1 MATNPVKLSSWW
13 RRREGG
19 HGSLRG
25 ADSGHRSAQFEG
37 RFGRIFRTLPAA
49 NFTEEDLKR
58 LALEG
63 MTAEPEVVEDA
74 SGKPKRDQNGFLI
87 PKATPESELDDEE
100 NLGIP
105 AGYTYLGQFIDHDIT
120 FDPASSLQE
129 KNDPD
134 ALIDFR
140 TPRLDLD
147 NLYGRG
153 PADQPYMYL
162 PDGVHFALGRDLT
175 RNGKPSKAKDLPRFN
190 GRALIGDKRNDE
202 NVIVSQLQGVFLKF
216 HNAVADEMLK
226 PSSKATFDDV
236 QRMVRW
242 HYQWVVLHDF
252 LPTIVG
258 IDTVHKVLP
267 HLKNGTSIY
276 KDKPDLRF
284 FTWRNDPFMPIEF
297 AAAAYRFGHSMV
309 RPIYRLNTELGSDA
323 TQDQKDRG
331 VDGRQFIFAAVQT
344 EGLNGFREFPSIW
357 SIDWRLF
364 FAFDRK
370 LDDPG
375 NLGPNRIQP
384 AYKIDTSLVNPLAF
398 LPEFSQAKSDGN
410 LVPDKD
416 GHPLPKQGEIS
427 NLAERNLLR
436 GLSMGLPSGQTVAR
450 HMDLDVI
457 PDKELKVG
465 KANID
470 GLKDNKPITEF
481 GDSFTDNAPLWFYV
495 LAEAQHQWAREA
507 QASHGNDDAKNSI
520 HVRLGPVGGRIVA
533 EVLIGLL
540 LGDPFSFL
548 SQSPSWKPMFTEKG
562 KFGIAELIKKSGLA

>member
-1 MATNPVKLSSWW
+1 RATAQFCCPRRAAAGRNCPRSGPIAYSFEGELQRSSQQLQRRSQMATNPVRLSSWW

-74 SGKPKRDQNGFLI
+74 SGKPKRDQSGFLI

-140 TPRLDLD
+140 PPRLDLD

-153 PADQPYMYL
+153 PADQPYLYL

-416 GHPLPKQGEIS
+416 GHPLPKQAEIS

-436 GLSMGLPSGQTVAR
+436 GLSMGLPSGQTVAQ
-450 HMDLDVI
+450 HMDLDVL
-457 PDKELKVG
+457 PDKELRVG

-481 GDSFTDNAPLWFYV
+481 GDS
-495 LAEAQHQWAREA
+495 
-507 QASHGNDDAKNSI
+507 
-520 HVRLGPVGGRIVA
+520 
-533 EVLIGLL
+533 
-540 LGDPFSFL
+540 
-548 SQSPSWKPMFTEKG
+548 
-562 KFGIAELIKKSGLA
+562 